1 MKGFKNIKI
10 VFIFVVLSAAVL
22 LTACG
27 LGKKELTEKDAKKYV
42 ESYFKATFAGDVDDY
57 VKLTGESKEKVEK
70 QYQDSLDSLVEQMS
84 SVTGTAGDFAEDFVD
99 ACRGLLASMK
109 YEVGE
114 AKKDEDGN
122 FTVEVKVYPSDVMT
136 VYVNKAVQAGSEA
149 DMGETLIASLTD
161 AIKEQSF
168 GQAVSYQVGVT
179 KGTDGK
185 YTIVND
191 DVNEVTVG
199 FFAEMDSM
207 FKPSGKVY
215 DNPYLNWTR
224 VEWNAA
230 SEDEKT
236 QCILAVLQY
245 MMGYSDE
252 EMAMIDLNN
261 ADIQT
266 SIQQMKDG
274 INMTYSVAVEISI
287 GDYVDLVKEMGAL
300 E

>member
-10 VFIFVVLSAAVL
+10 VFLFAVLSAVTL
-22 LTACG
+22 FTACG
-27 LGKKELTEKDAKKYV
+27 LGKKELTEKDAKEYV
-42 ESYFKATFAGDVDDY
+42 EACFKAALAGDVDDY
-57 VKLTGESKEKVEK
+57 VKLTGESKEEVEK
-70 QYQDSLDSLVEQMS
+70 QYQDSLDSLKEQMS
-84 SVTGTAGDFAEDFVD
+84 SVAGTDGDFAGDFAD
-99 ACRGLLASMK
+99 ACKELLASTK

-122 FTVEVKVYPSDVMT
+122 FTVEVKAYPSDVMT
-136 VYVNKAVQAGSEA
+136 VYFNKVAQSAGGT
-149 DMGETLIASLTD
+149 DMGDALVGSLTE

-168 GQAVSYQVGVT
+168 GEAVSYQVGVT

-185 YTIVND
+185 YTIESD

-199 FFAEMDSM
+199 LFAEMDSM
-207 FKPSGKVY
+207 LKPSGKVF

-236 QCILAVLQY
+236 QCTLAVLQY
-245 MMGYSDE
+245 MLGYSDE
-252 EMAMIDLNN
+252 EMAMIDLEN
-261 ADIQT
+261 ADVQT

-274 INMTYSVAVEISI
+274 INMTYSAAVEISI
-287 GDYVDLVKEMGAL
+287 GDYADLVKEMGAL